1 MASDGTKKK
10 NKSKLKIVG
19 NNTNWIRSS
28 FSRAF
33 KKNKPQSGQL
43 NGSPVKGQ
51 TEILSDAETI
61 EENGG
66 DNSRSVPSS
75 PLMSIRSFHSSNSN
89 ESKVSE
95 GKEAEVISQLRKQLR
110 DKDMQM
116 TEMRLE
122 SLTSAHQLENLKEA
136 MNQMR
141 LELSNLRQ
149 DNDRLQRLANTKS
162 LASSQSSMTSAFG
175 SHGSST
181 VPSSNNG
188 NNLASPP
195 AILPTTTASVNN
207 SHSLES
213 IEIDLP
219 TGGCE
224 QRLVTLGSGSH
235 TLTTMNI
242 SAKASWEQMDQ
253 IVKQSFKE
261 HLLRLDVQLN
271 LGITVDSL
279 ACYLVGKLQRK
290 FVNLSHEKAV
300 EPARSPYETLQA
312 DAHVSVQFKSV
323 LDSLAFDT
331 LTPKSIL
338 SRLITLLMETGR
350 LILAGASGTG
360 KTYLAHKLAE
370 YLAVKQMTDTNGS
383 KSLQNG
389 VSSLMHSPSMSST
402 GGIGGGSSLFEP
414 MTTSGAIVSFNVD
427 HKNGKELRAYMA
439 NIVEQCELMLSG
451 GELLQP
457 LPTVIIFDNLHHLD
471 SLGDIFNVLQKFPQ
485 PNRYYLIIFKLLF
498 YNVNKFSYSALT
510 LLAPTIRTLR
520 TRSKFFR
527 RTTFVG
533 RC

>member
-10 NKSKLKIVG
+10 KSKLKIVG

-33 KKNKPQSGQL
+33 KKNKPQPGGSA

-51 TEILSDAETI
+51 QGEILSDAETI

-95 GKEAEVISQLRKQLR
+95 GKEGEVISQLRKQLR

-195 AILPTTTASVNN
+195 AVLPTSTASVNN

-235 TLTTMNI
+235 TLTTMTI
-242 SAKASWEQMDQ
+242 GTKTSWEQMDQ

-261 HLLRLDVQLN
+261 HLLRLDVQLS

-279 ACYLVGKLQRK
+279 ACYLVGKMQRK
-290 FVNLSHEKAV
+290 FVNLGNENTT
-300 EPARSPYETLQA
+300 EPGRSPYETLQP
-312 DAHVSVQFKSV
+312 DSHVSVQFKSV

-350 LILAGASGTG
+350 LMLAGASGTG

-370 YLAVKQMTDTNGS
+370 YLAVKQMTDVTGS
-383 KSLQNG
+383 KAMQAG
-389 VSSLMHSPSMSST
+389 GGGASLMHSPSMSSA
-402 GGIGGGSSLFEP
+402 GGLGGGSSLFDP
-414 MTTSGAIVSFNVD
+414 ITTSGAIVSFNVD
-427 HKNGKELRAYMA
+427 HKNAKELRAYMA
-439 NIVEQCELMLSG
+439 NIVEQCELVQSG
-451 GELLQP
+451 GDLLQP

-485 PNRYYLIIFKLLF
+485 PNRY
-498 YNVNKFSYSALT
+498 
-510 LLAPTIRTLR
+510 
-520 TRSKFFR
+520 
-527 RTTFVG
+527 
-533 RC
+533 